1 MNNFYAS
8 ESARVQAGGKDL
20 ITLRQEKINE
30 ASLARQRATRA
41 GREAGEAA
49 IGGSLSERLR
59 GVKST
64 KVKRAI
70 KKLYQEAKEKN
81 NDTGIDPV
89 GGKRSSNDYS
99 ESDDSSELPAGSNLE
114 TFTVVINGVP
124 VNKDFFVQDSN

>member
-8 ESARVQAGGKDL
+8 ESARREADIETFAQK
-20 ITLRQEKINE
+20 EKRINT
-30 ASLARQRATRA
+30 AALARQKSRRA
-41 GREAGEAA
+41 GIAAGEAA

-59 GVKST
+59 GVQST
-64 KVKRAI
+64 KERRAI
-70 KKLYQEAKEKN
+70 KKQYQEAKERN

-89 GGKRSSNDYS
+89 GGKRSSNNYT
-99 ESDDSSELPAGSNLE
+99 EGDDSSELPAGSNLE

>member
-8 ESARVQAGGKDL
+8 ESARREADIETFAQK
-20 ITLRQEKINE
+20 EKRINT
-30 ASLARQRATRA
+30 AALARQKSRRA
-41 GREAGEAA
+41 GIAAGEAA

-59 GVKST
+59 GVQST
-64 KVKRAI
+64 KERRAI
-70 KKLYQEAKEKN
+70 KKQYQEAKERN

-89 GGKRSSNDYS
+89 GGKRSSNDYT
-99 ESDDSSELPAGSNLE
+99 EGDDSSELPAGSNLE